1 MVKFVV
7 LAFIVFM
14 VYVIYR
20 GIKSYNQYV
29 KEEETYENEVMRGKS
44 LSVKAKTALH
54 RKKNDEFE
62 DSIEDYEEVNEN

>member
-1 MVKFVV
+1 
-7 LAFIVFM
+7 
-14 VYVIYR
+14 
-20 GIKSYNQYV
+20 
-29 KEEETYENEVMRGKS
+29 MRGKS